1 MARKNSQTRGEVCAD
16 TTSDNNNNTPGV
28 DLNQQYREWKQM
40 MVAATAARER
50 AEQEKQVFHRTIL
63 FVYIHTYVHIWINFI
78 STFGF

>member
-50 AEQEKQVFHRTIL
+50 AEQEKQVFHLAIL
-63 FVYIHTYVHIWINFI
+63 FLGPEHLCIHANLHIQIDK
-78 STFGF
+78 

>member
-16 TTSDNNNNTPGV
+16 TTSDNNNNTSGV

-50 AEQEKQVFHRTIL
+50 AEQEKLVFHLAIL
-63 FVYIHTYVHIWINFI
+63 FFGPEHLCIHTNLH
-78 STFGF
+78 TQMDK